1 MLLTLVR
8 ASFRRRR
15 TRTLLAVTGV
25 AVSAALLLD
34 MVMLSSGMRASFRS
48 MLLARGFEL
57 RLAPRGTLPF
67 DTEATIDSMS
77 AVVRTLQANPDIV
90 AVSPVLGGQ
99 LHVLLGDARLSTV
112 ALGLVPAVEGDY
124 ELRAGRN
131 PCASDAMVVSQP
143 FLDATHLHV
152 GDTVRVAAGYDTQM
166 RALTGQHTMVIT
178 GIAHFLYMPADA
190 RVVAMP
196 IASLQAMIPAPNPDR
211 ASLFMLRVRKGADV
225 EQVRRWVERAVPRA
239 TAISTET
246 AMQQLDDR
254 LRYFRQLAFIL
265 GSVSLVVGFL
275 LVSTLVTVS
284 VNERLGEI
292 AVMRAIG
299 IASRT
304 VILQVV
310 LEGTAIM
317 IVGSAL
323 GLALGLVTARYL
335 NGILSS
341 FPGLPAAIDFFLFQP
356 RDAWIALGLLGVSG
370 IAAGIYPAWRGAS
383 LPIATTL
390 REEAVG

>member
-131 PCASDAMVVSQP
+131 PDASDAMVVSQP